1 MDLIG
6 KMDKRV
12 AFQTNNPA
20 ASGAGNRD
28 IYSTV
33 FTAWGYLKYN
43 SGNRDGSYGD
53 ILGNQSATLTV
64 RKQQALVAVLGMS
77 LKMVIDGQV
86 WTVQGYEQLEGELY
100 YRFSITRQQKN
111 G

>member
-20 ASGAGNRD
+20 ASGAGGRD
-28 IYSTV
+28 VYSTV

-43 SGNRDGSYGD
+43 GGNRDGSYGD
-53 ILGNQSATLTV
+53 ILGNQSATLTA

-77 LKMVIDGQV
+77 LRVVIDGQV
-86 WTVQGYEQLEGELY
+86 WTVQGFEQLEGELY
-100 YRFSITRQQKN
+100 YRFSITRQQN